1 MKTPDIIIASFVIS
15 DVTGTVANRM
25 TNIVNQAVTLK
36 SSTHLEKIS
45 LMTWVETQQIPRS
58 SDSSN
63 VPDELV

>member
-1 MKTPDIIIASFVIS
+1 MSTPGILIASFVIS
-15 DVTGTVANRM
+15 DVTGNVTNSM
-25 TNIVNQAVTLK
+25 TNIVNRAVTLK

-45 LMTWVETQQIPRS
+45 LVTWVETQQIPRS